1 MKGLSQLRFL
11 INFIQTT
18 QIREAMVIMM
28 MRRVLGNSLQVQS
41 KSHDASSPLISGIG
55 ALKLPCRIF
64 KTEHD
69 PAALPGALNT
79 RAGRTCPAGTFSSAS
94 SGYCSECPAGTASEE
109 GQPCK
114 RVYRNP
120 LVAEWIHFTPLG

>member
-69 PAALPGALNT
+69 PCGAAWSPKHSSRQNLSSWDIQQRIFGLLLGVPG
-79 RAGRTCPAGTFSSAS
+79 RDGQRRRPAM
-94 SGYCSECPAGTASEE
+94 
-109 GQPCK
+109 
-114 RVYRNP
+114 
-120 LVAEWIHFTPLG
+120 

>member
-1 MKGLSQLRFL
+1 MKGLSQLRYFY
-11 INFIQTT
+11 NKFHPRPRRF
-18 QIREAMVIMM
+18 REAMVIMM

-69 PAALPGALNT
+69 PCGAAWSLKP
-79 RAGRTCPAGTFSSAS
+79 RAGRTCPTGTFSSAA
-94 SGYCSECPAGTASEE
+94 SGYCSECPAGTAVKKASHVNVSIE
-109 GQPCK
+109 
-114 RVYRNP
+114 
-120 LVAEWIHFTPLG
+120 TP